1 VEKKEIMAIIEKT
14 MFIVAEQEDT
24 PCASVL
30 SDENKLESVHES
42 PVAVADLV
50 VEHDEDLQ

>member
-1 VEKKEIMAIIEKT
+1 MEKEEIMAIIEKT